1 MTVQSMAQTVSDDHS
16 VAQRVF
22 RLEAQ
27 GIMDLAESLDDRFCQ
42 VLDKIS
48 AVEGRVIVSGMGKS
62 GHIANKIAATLAA
75 TGTPAFFVHPAEA
88 SHGDL
93 GMITKDDLVLVIS
106 NSGETRELSD
116 LFAHTRRYGIPLIA
130 ITGGGE
136 SFLAKNADV
145 ALLLPPTDEACPMG
159 LSPTTSTTMTLALGD
174 AIAIALLER
183 RGFTSD
189 DYELLHPGGQLGRL
203 LLKVGDIMHGGKDIP
218 MIDADASMA
227 DAILEMTEKRLGCVG
242 VTGPDGGLAG
252 IITDGDLRRQM
263 TPRLLEKT
271 AGEAM
276 TASPVTIRPEA
287 LVVEAVRIMNERS
300 ITNLFVIG
308 DDEVAGIIHIHDC
321 LRAGIS

>member
-1 MTVQSMAQTVSDDHS
+1 
-16 VAQRVF
+16 
-22 RLEAQ
+22 
-27 GIMDLAESLDDRFCQ
+27 
-42 VLDKIS
+42 
-48 AVEGRVIVSGMGKS
+48 
-62 GHIANKIAATLAA
+62 
-75 TGTPAFFVHPAEA
+75 
-88 SHGDL
+88 
-93 GMITKDDLVLVIS
+93 
-106 NSGETRELSD
+106 
-116 LFAHTRRYGIPLIA
+116 
-130 ITGGGE
+130 
-136 SFLAKNADV
+136 
-145 ALLLPPTDEACPMG
+145 MG

-183 RGFTSD
+183 RGFTTD

-203 LLKVGDIMHGGKDIP
+203 LLKVSDIMHDGKDIP
-218 MIDADASMA
+218 LIDATASMA
-227 DAILEMTEKRLGCVG
+227 EVILEMTEKRLGCVG

-263 TPRLLEKT
+263 SPRLIEKT

-308 DDEVAGIIHIHDC
+308 GDEVVGILHVHDC